1 MPRTRRIE
9 EFVEI
14 LQGFNPETL
23 TSAAVLDI
31 CSDTDI
37 DDASLSRYVHWHD
50 SMYTRNLIYRNDLF
64 EVMAVCWQKGQK
76 TVLHTHN
83 GQLGWMMVNRGVAEV
98 TNFKWNRCNASEGQ
112 NQNGLDCL
120 AGATELDLARESV
133 EQCGRNG
140 HVNTIDRVRTIH
152 RVAVVGEEPVVSVHI
167 YSRPIDVTKYAM
179 IYAGAQKNLGPS
191 GCALVIMRDD
201 LVDKGPKDI
210 PLMLQYRVHAKDGS
224 RHNTPNTFAIYL
236 MGQVFKWMLEQ
247 GGLPTFAKLNQA
259 KADLLYGYLDSSKVF
274 YATAEKGSRS
284 RMNICFR
291 CKGGEDQEKKFLVAA
306 EAANLQNLK
315 GHRSVGGMRAS
326 VYNAVTIESVKALI
340 ATMEKF
346 EKAV

>member
-1 MPRTRRIE
+1 MPRTRRVD

-37 DDASLSRYVHWHD
+37 DDASLSKYVHWHD

-98 TNFKWNRCNASEGQ
+98 TNFKWNGCNASEGQ

-120 AGATELDLARESV
+120 AGATELDLTRESV

-167 YSRPIDVTKYAM
+167 YSRPIESCVAFDLETPRCYRRQLRYFSKFGDVVMTPAEVLSLT
-179 IYAGAQKNLGPS
+179 AAASSPGA
-191 GCALVIMRDD
+191 V
-201 LVDKGPKDI
+201 V
-210 PLMLQYRVHAKDGS
+210 
-224 RHNTPNTFAIYL
+224 
-236 MGQVFKWMLEQ
+236 
-247 GGLPTFAKLNQA
+247 
-259 KADLLYGYLDSSKVF
+259 
-274 YATAEKGSRS
+274 RS
-284 RMNICFR
+284 
-291 CKGGEDQEKKFLVAA
+291 
-306 EAANLQNLK
+306 
-315 GHRSVGGMRAS
+315 
-326 VYNAVTIESVKALI
+326 
-340 ATMEKF
+340 
-346 EKAV
+346 

>member
-1 MPRTRRIE
+1 MPRTRRVD

-14 LQGFNPETL
+14 LKGFNPETL

-37 DDASLSRYVHWHD
+37 DDASLSKYVHWHD

-98 TNFKWNRCNASEGQ
+98 TNFKWNGCNASEGQ

-120 AGATELDLARESV
+120 AGATELDLTRESV

-167 YSRPIDVTKYAM
+167 YSRPIESCVAFDLETPRCYRRQLRYFSKFGDVVM
-179 IYAGAQKNLGPS
+179 
-191 GCALVIMRDD
+191 
-201 LVDKGPKDI
+201 
-210 PLMLQYRVHAKDGS
+210 
-224 RHNTPNTFAIYL
+224 TPAEVLSLTA
-236 MGQVFKWMLEQ
+236 
-247 GGLPTFAKLNQA
+247 AA
-259 KADLLYGYLDSSKVF
+259 SSPGTGV
-274 YATAEKGSRS
+274 RS
-284 RMNICFR
+284 
-291 CKGGEDQEKKFLVAA
+291 
-306 EAANLQNLK
+306 
-315 GHRSVGGMRAS
+315 
-326 VYNAVTIESVKALI
+326 
-340 ATMEKF
+340 
-346 EKAV
+346 